1 MLLAEERMDVGQ
13 PKPKDT
19 VYSETLISKVSFSSK
34 ILWFIHL
41 FPSQHAI
48 DANKYS
54 LRTSNY
60 F

>member
-1 MLLAEERMDVGQ
+1 MDVGQ

-48 DANKYS
+48 DVNKYS